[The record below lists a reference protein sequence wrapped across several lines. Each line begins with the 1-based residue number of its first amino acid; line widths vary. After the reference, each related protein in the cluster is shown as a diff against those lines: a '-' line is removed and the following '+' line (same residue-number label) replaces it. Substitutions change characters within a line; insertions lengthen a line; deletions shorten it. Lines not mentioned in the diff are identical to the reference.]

1 MAAADR
7 QRLLVGMD
15 VGGTK
20 TVIVVARASG
30 EILAETRLEDWARG
44 DWEEDL
50 RTLAHTG
57 RRLLGQAGVA
67 NERPAALG
75 LSVPGPLH
83 IATGTVIDAPNLAGW
98 ADVPIVERLAEG
110 FGVPVILEND
120 ANAAALAEWR
130 FGAGQGTRHFV
141 YLTMSTGIGAGLILD
156 GRLHRGAS
164 DQAGEIG
171 HVPVVPG
178 GRRCNCGLQGC
189 LEAYA
194 GGAGLTAIMREDIAR
209 GEKTSLLD
217 LAGGDPE
224 RLSPRVWV
232 EAIRA
237 GDPYALALRERFL
250 DHLAQG
256 IALLV
261 PILEPEC
268 VALGTIVERNR
279 ELFIDDLIARVR
291 ALTWPSFH
299 QVRIAPA
306 VLGERLPAYAA
317 LCVASLAPRA
327 GRDR

>member
-1 MAAADR
+1 
-7 QRLLVGMD
+7 MD

-20 TVIVVARASG
+20 TVIVVARANG
-30 EILAETRLEDWARG
+30 EILAETRLEHWARG

-50 RTLAHTG
+50 RTLAHAG
-57 RRLLGQAGVA
+57 RRLLGQAGVGS
-67 NERPAALG
+67 ERPVALG

-83 IATGTVIDAPNLAGW
+83 IATGIVVDAPNLAGW

-130 FGAGQGTRHFV
+130 FGAGQGTRHFLF
-141 YLTMSTGIGAGLILD
+141 LTMSTGIGAGLILD
-156 GRLHRGAS
+156 GRLYRGAT

-178 GRRCNCGLQGC
+178 GRRCNCGLRGC
-189 LEAYA
+189 LEAYT
-194 GGAGLTAIMREDIAR
+194 GGAALAEIMREDIAA
-209 GEKTSLLD
+209 GQPTSLLERAD
-217 LAGGDPE
+217 GDPKK
-224 RLSPRVWV
+224 LSPRLWV

-237 GDPYALALRERFL
+237 GDDYALALRERFL

-261 PILEPEC
+261 PTLDPERI
-268 VALGTIVERNR
+268 ALGTIIERNR
-279 ELFIDDLIARVR
+279 ELFVDDLVARVR
-291 ALTWPSFH
+291 KLTWPSFH
-299 QVRIAPA
+299 HVQIAPG

-317 LCVASLAPRA
+317 LCAASLEWPAAR
-327 GRDR
+327 GR